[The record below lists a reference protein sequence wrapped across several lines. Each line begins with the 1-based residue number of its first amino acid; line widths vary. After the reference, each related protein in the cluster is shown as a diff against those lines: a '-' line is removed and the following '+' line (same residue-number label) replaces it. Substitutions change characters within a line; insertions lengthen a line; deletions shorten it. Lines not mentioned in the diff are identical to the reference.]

1 MSCSGSATFTIPAW
15 STEGPTLATSGG
27 AFVDGTTWEG
37 WNNDLLVCTLKQS
50 DLRHFTIAAD
60 GHPATLRGTL
70 FNNRWGRLRAAVLG
84 PGNRLYITTSNGS
97 NDKIIRIT
105 PS

>member
-1 MSCSGSATFTIPAW
+1 MRIIA
-15 STEGPTLATSGG
+15 G
-27 AFVDGTTWEG
+27 ANKGR
-37 WNNDLLVCTLKQS
+37 TLKAPRWDGLRPTS
-50 DLRHFTIAAD
+50 DK
-60 GHPATLRGTL
+60 LRGTL